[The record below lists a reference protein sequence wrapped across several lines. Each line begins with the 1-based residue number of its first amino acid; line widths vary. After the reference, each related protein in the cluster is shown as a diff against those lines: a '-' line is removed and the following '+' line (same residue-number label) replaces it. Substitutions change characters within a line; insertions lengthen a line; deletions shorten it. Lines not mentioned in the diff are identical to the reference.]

1 MIAPFPICVIHAGM
15 KKTLETSMLSEDDE
29 VPTSPAE
36 VPAEDAPSEEPDAPS
51 EAASSTLHT
60 FSAASTCPG
69 SNVSRGWRFVI
80 LITHIGA

>member
-1 MIAPFPICVIHAGM
+1 
-15 KKTLETSMLSEDDE
+15 MLSEDDE

-60 FSAASTCPG
+60 CSGRSTCPG

>member
-1 MIAPFPICVIHAGM
+1 MIAPFPICVIHTGM

-36 VPAEDAPSEEPDAPS
+36 AAAEDAPSEEPDAPS
-51 EAASSTLHT
+51 EAASSTLST
-60 FSAASTCPG
+60 FCPG
-69 SNVSRGWRFVI
+69 SNVSQGWRFVI

>member
-1 MIAPFPICVIHAGM
+1 MIAPFPICVIHTGM

-36 VPAEDAPSEEPDAPS
+36 APAEDAPSEEPDAPS
-51 EAASSTLHT
+51 EAASSTL
-60 FSAASTCPG
+60 STLCP
-69 SNVSRGWRFVI
+69 SEVSPGWRFVI